1 MSAFAKGLQ
10 SGTLVAQGWVDAYET
25 ARKRR
30 EKEELREGLK
40 RASALDQQTNFT
52 KRQATPEE
60 FARAQAETQ
69 ALGQADAATFGF
81 NSDFDPQGGMEMYAP
96 AAPSR
101 TAQVTAPDGYSLG
114 GLTRATPFT
123 QDEIQR
129 ARTEEMAKIYEQQAM
144 PEEAMRMRSL
154 AQQQELTG
162 LQLGQTRRQEKLEIA
177 NQIATEQV
185 SKLFSSGKQI
195 DVPALFEIAKNTGA
209 DPNLLVRLAAD
220 NLNLT
225 EKIVENST
233 KNLIKDIRKAATSP
247 DEFNKLLAEKFD
259 TDLTDNIS
267 PQLREV
273 NGGYRVFYGDKPL
286 SPLFKDDKNISA
298 LSQLSQFYQG
308 QIEGKPLEI
317 AVQLATLEQ
326 TRATT
331 RKSEEQT
338 LLAKDQRLGLPAAAT
353 GANLDRQIKLAEQL
367 RKQVDDIQKQLEN
380 TTPNSKRFENL
391 SKQLDDKNAD
401 LYRVTQSVQSGLY
414 SGPSA
419 KVGNTINVRGTTYKK
434 IKSGLDSDQT
444 TWEPVEGGAAAPA
457 RGLTPG
463 AAPASSTAPRE
474 QAPVPAGI
482 GRMGQSYGRLTPEA
496 IVVEGVRRGDPRAIQ
511 EQQRRREIEEAYRTQ
526 TPGYNPADVF

>member
-1 MSAFAKGLQ
+1 MSFARGFQ
-10 SGTLVAQGWVDAYET
+10 VGWSAVDDAL
-25 ARKRR
+25 K
-30 EKEELREGLK
+30 EKEKRELREGLK
-40 RASALDQQTNFT
+40 RAGALDQQTNFT
-52 KRQATPEE
+52 KRQATSEE
-60 FARAQAETQ
+60 FDRAQAEAQ
-69 ALGQADAATFGF
+69 ALGQQDAVTFGLKTE
-81 NSDFDPQGGMEMYAP
+81 DEMEMYAP

-114 GLTRATPFT
+114 GLTRETPFT
-123 QDEIQR
+123 QPEIQR
-129 ARTEEMAKIYEQQAM
+129 ARTEEMARVYEQQGM
-144 PEEAMRMRSL
+144 PEEAMRMRQL

-162 LQLGQTRRQEKLEIA
+162 LQLGQARRQEDYNTALQKINKQKFADPTERTTAILA
-177 NQIATEQV
+177 ATEAFDPAIAL
-185 SKLFSSGKQI
+185 KLRNDYTQAELNEITLK
-195 DVPALFEIAKNTGA
+195 AKKFEQNYTEARAKGVDSVISWYDSVNNGFTLRREG
-209 DPNLLVRLAAD
+209 N
-220 NLNLT
+220 
-225 EKIVENST
+225 KIIQT
-233 KNLIKDIRKAATSP
+233 
-247 DEFNKLLAEKFD
+247 D
-259 TDLTDNIS
+259 TAGN
-267 PQLREV
+267 Q
-273 NGGYRVFYGDKPL
+273 RVFAQGTDDQIMMRMDALAKPGG
-286 SPLFKDDKNISA
+286 F
-298 LSQLSQFYQG
+298 
-308 QIEGKPLEI
+308 LE
-317 AVQLATLEQ
+317 LAKTEADMA
-326 TRATT
+326 R
-331 RKSEEQT
+331 SEEQT
-338 LLAKDQRLGLPAAAT
+338 LLAKAQRLGLPAAAT

-434 IKSGLDSDQT
+434 VKSGPDSDQT

>member
-10 SGTLVAQGWVDAYET
+10 SGTIGAQGWVDAYET

-123 QDEIQR
+123 QPEIQR
-129 ARTEEMAKIYEQQAM
+129 ARTEEMARIYEQQAM
-144 PEEAMRMRSL
+144 PEEAMRMRQL

-162 LQLGQTRRQEKLEIA
+162 LQLGQTRRQEELEIA
-177 NQIATEQV
+177 NQTATKQV
-185 SKLFSSGKQI
+185 SELFSSGKPI

-225 EKIVENST
+225 EKTVENST
-233 KNLIKDIRKAATSP
+233 KNLIRDIRKAATSP
-247 DEFNKLLAEKFD
+247 DKFNKLLAEKFD
-259 TDLTDNIS
+259 TDPTDNIR

-273 NGGYRVFYGDKPL
+273 NGGYQVFYGDKPL
-286 SPLFKDDKNISA
+286 SPLFKDDKDIPA

-331 RKSEEQT
+331 RKSEAQEKKE
-338 LLAKDQRLGLPAAAT
+338 LATARY
-353 GANLDRQIKLAEQL
+353 LDRDRPRAGVGTPSATLTDAEKIAYKKAIDQIAELGPDATPQNIAKIYKNVGLNPARFNVAGMPNWATTEPGGLAPSPEGL
-367 RKQVDDIQKQLEN
+367 TRTIPA
-380 TTPNSKRFENL
+380 PNVTRGPTSSVFSNIFGTKPSPSNIDNL
-391 SKQLDDKNAD
+391 IRERQRDGTYGYRD
-401 LYRVTQSVQSGLY
+401 LATDELY
-414 SGPSA
+414 SIDEY
-419 KVGNTINVRGTTYKK
+419 NQ
-434 IKSGLDSDQT
+434 L
-444 TWEPVEGGAAAPA
+444 
-457 RGLTPG
+457 L
-463 AAPASSTAPRE
+463 
-474 QAPVPAGI
+474 
-482 GRMGQSYGRLTPEA
+482 
-496 IVVEGVRRGDPRAIQ
+496 GVR
-511 EQQRRREIEEAYRTQ
+511 
-526 TPGYNPADVF
+526 